1 MWFKTVTAAVIGTAI
16 RVVFGFVFCKLE
28 SFVSVVLSVTHLLS
42 SIDSMYVCLILL
54 FEFVIILHFHQL
66 SELINFICHF
76 IIH

>member
-1 MWFKTVTAAVIGTAI
+1 MWFKTVTVTMVGTAV
-16 RVVFGFVFCKLE
+16 RVVSGFVFCELE